1 LLVDDSAAIRAGVS
15 ALLGSTP
22 DLTLVGSCAD
32 GARAL
37 TAAGALS
44 PDIVLMDIAMPGLD
58 GIAATVALLAARP
71 ATKAI
76 ILTAWPLGRARPR
89 PAGPGRRARPPWWPG
104 PPARPRCCPRGGRSP
119 PAAPSGRRTG
129 TPHHAT
135 GADPP
140 PPAGTSDAA
149 AVPRVAGAVSSGR
162 FP

>member
-1 LLVDDSAAIRAGVS
+1 MRVLLVDDSAAIRAGVS

-71 ATKAI
+71 ATKVI
-76 ILTAWPLGRARPR
+76 ILTAS
-89 PAGPGRRARPPWWPG
+89 PGGDTVRRARDAG
-104 PPARPRCCPRGGRSP
+104 AAGLVAKAAG
-119 PAAPSGRRTG
+119 PAALLSALRAVAAGG
-129 TPHHAT
+129 TVW
-135 GADPP
+135 
-140 PPAGTSDAA
+140 PAHGDTS
-149 AVPRVAGAVSSGR
+149 PRHPG
-162 FP
+162 